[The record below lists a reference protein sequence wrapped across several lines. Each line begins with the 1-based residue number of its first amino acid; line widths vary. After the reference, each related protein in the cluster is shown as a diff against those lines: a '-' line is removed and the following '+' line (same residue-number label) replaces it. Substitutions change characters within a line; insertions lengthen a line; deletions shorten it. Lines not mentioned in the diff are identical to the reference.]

1 MNLSGHKAAKASANE
16 PYGNIGSGSVEIDKL
31 PHATLASFFGRGP
44 ATTPFSTPAC
54 SDAYSSGWG
63 DLPAASTLRM
73 IFPLGSGR
81 RPSNIMCAARASARE
96 RTAPDACFQFIT
108 INKFGNSAQP
118 LSGYFHQEESCGDA
132 MVLCA
137 VLIRLGHVG
146 DQFTARAKNL
156 KRTCLR
162 FAPGRDRAPR
172 RHP

>member
-54 SDAYSSGWG
+54 SV
-63 DLPAASTLRM
+63 TLRM
-73 IFPLGSGR
+73 IFPLGSKSSAFQHHVRLSCIGGR
-81 RPSNIMCAARASARE
+81 E
-96 RTAPDACFQFIT
+96 DRTDACFQFIT

-162 FAPGRDRAPR
+162 FAPRRDRALR